1 MAYVSKIE
9 YDGAFYDIQ
18 DAVAQEKADTA
29 TSAAESAVATAEA
42 AEAAAETAS
51 ETAEEAKA
59 IAQGVA
65 GSYSFDELDTG
76 ATWVD
81 GRHIFKK
88 TYHVPSVAISA
99 NSWATLISNIAVE
112 NFDMIL
118 HSEIIMYQTGASK
131 FSIEMAFDVRIIQ
144 TALSIYSFADF
155 TTPRPYYI
163 TIYYVKTA

>member
-1 MAYVSKIE
+1 MGYVSKIE

-42 AEAAAETAS
+42 AKAAATEAN

-65 GSYSFDELDTG
+65 GSYSLDELDTG
-76 ATWVD
+76 ATWLD

-88 TYHVPSVAISA
+88 TYSIAARPISA
-99 NSWATLISNIAVE
+99 GSWFQVISDIAIE
-112 NFDMIL
+112 NFDMIVR
-118 HSEIIMYQTGASK
+118 SESIIYQTGAQKVSMSMA
-131 FSIEMAFDVRIIQ
+131 FSIQIQ
-144 TALSIYSFADF
+144 GTVLKALSPANYSIAI
-155 TTPRPYYI
+155 PMYI
-163 TIYYVKTA
+163 TLYYVKNA

>member
-42 AEAAAETAS
+42 AETAATEAN
-51 ETAEEAKA
+51 ETAEEAKT

-65 GSYSFDELDTG
+65 GSYSLDELDTG
-76 ATWVD
+76 ASWVD
-81 GRHIFKK
+81 GRHIYKK
-88 TYHVPSVAISA
+88 TYRIPS
-99 NSWATLISNIAVE
+99 ATLTSGTWVTVVSDVGIE
-112 NFDMIL
+112 NFDML
-118 HSEIIMYQTGASK
+118 VRSEVVRLQPGS
-131 FSIEMAFDVRIIQ
+131 SLPSMAAIAYATVSQ
-144 TALSIYSFADF
+144 SALRLESPISLGNNVA
-155 TTPRPYYI
+155 YYV

>member
-42 AEAAAETAS
+42 AETAATEAN

-65 GSYSFDELDTG
+65 GAYSLDELNTG
-76 ATWVD
+76 ATWLD

-88 TYHVPSVAISA
+88 TYSIPARSVSA
-99 NSWATLISNIAVE
+99 GTWFQVVSNIAIE
-112 NFDMIL
+112 NFDMVL
-118 HSEIIMYQTGASK
+118 RSESIIYQTGAQKISMG
-131 FSIEMAFDVRIIQ
+131 MAFSTQVQ
-144 TALSIYSFADF
+144 GTVLNALSPTSFSTA
-155 TTPRPYYI
+155 RPMYI
-163 TIYYVKTA
+163 TLYYVKTA

>member
-42 AEAAAETAS
+42 AETAATEAN

-65 GSYSFDELDTG
+65 GSYSLDELNTG
-76 ATWVD
+76 ATWLD

-88 TYHVPSVAISA
+88 TYPVPARSIPEGGWFQVAADVAI
-99 NSWATLISNIAVE
+99 E
-112 NFDMIL
+112 NLDMVI
-118 HSEIIMYQTGASK
+118 HSESMAYQTGATK
-131 FSIEMAFDVRIIQ
+131 VSISMAFFVQ
-144 TALSIYSFADF
+144 VQGNVLQALSPHAFS
-155 TTPRPYYI
+155 TSRPMYI